1 LDGTGGLLLADLDAE
16 GFETVITALD
26 TFTGT
31 GDDTDIADGA
41 NATDTDDD
49 GGRRSG
55 DTGGDRGGGGD
66 GGRRSGDTGGDR
78 GGDGGGDQTGAIAD
92 DGAGD
97 GGFGPRD
104 RWRRGIGRQ
113 RADAMVNLLN
123 HHATTSR
130 PHRDGG
136 DADGHTHGRSDGDGA
151 AGHTDGHSGG
161 GHSDGGGRVDGR
173 AEGGGR
179 VSSQASLL
187 ILTDVAA
194 LTDRDH
200 PDHPTALLLT
210 RLTNGPVE
218 LVPSMVQRH
227 LCDATLRLVFTDG
240 VRVLGATAAHPRVS
254 ATLKAAVIARDGE
267 CRFPGCRASARVC
280 DIHHLIP
287 VSQGGVTRLDN
298 LALVCPQH
306 HHAIHDG
313 GWTARLDSDDD
324 SITFTRRGVTVTT
337 LAHHSRRLTAASRP
351 PSGRP
356 TRRRQTR
363 GSPPAHAVSPARG
376 SPPSSPVDEQPAPD
390 QPPPQP
396 ALPF

>member
-1 LDGTGGLLLADLDAE
+1 
-16 GFETVITALD
+16 
-26 TFTGT
+26 
-31 GDDTDIADGA
+31 
-41 NATDTDDD
+41 
-49 GGRRSG
+49 
-55 DTGGDRGGGGD
+55 
-66 GGRRSGDTGGDR
+66 
-78 GGDGGGDQTGAIAD
+78 
-92 DGAGD
+92 
-97 GGFGPRD
+97 
-104 RWRRGIGRQ
+104 
-113 RADAMVNLLN
+113 
-123 HHATTSR
+123 
-130 PHRDGG
+130 
-136 DADGHTHGRSDGDGA
+136 
-151 AGHTDGHSGG
+151 
-161 GHSDGGGRVDGR
+161 
-173 AEGGGR
+173 
-179 VSSQASLL
+179 VSSQASPSLL
-187 ILTDVAA
+187 ILTDIAA

-200 PDHPTALLLT
+200 PDHATALLLT

-227 LCDATLRLVFTDG
+227 MCDATLRLVFTDG

-337 LAHHSRRLTAASRP
+337 LAHHGRRLTAATPP

-363 GSPPAHAVSPARG
+363 GSPPAHTATPTRGSPPAHTATPTRGSPPAHTATPTRG
-376 SPPSSPVDEQPAPD
+376 SPPSAPVDEQPAPD

-396 ALPF
+396 VLPF